1 MKVEAD
7 RQTEVAHLKEA
18 HEAIVSSLKACLEAA
33 ISISSQCGSCAA
45 KDEDIEHLRVGMKGI
60 EEQAEVSISS
70 VTIESSG

>member
-7 RQTEVAHLKEA
+7 RLAEIAQLKEA
-18 HEAIVSSLKACLEAA
+18 HGATVSSLEARLEAV
-33 ISISSQCGSCAA
+33 ISSQCGSCAA
-45 KDEDIEHLRVGMKGI
+45 KDEDIEQLRVGMKVM

>member
-18 HEAIVSSLKACLEAA
+18 HEATVSSLEARLEVA
-33 ISISSQCGSCAA
+33 ISSQCGSCAA
-45 KDEDIEHLRVGMKGI
+45 KDEDIVQLRVEMK
-60 EEQAEVSISS
+60 EMKEQAKVSISS